1 MKNKGSK
8 LKSKKKGSVDNVF
21 GCDLIEHLQ
30 SSAED
35 GKLFVST

>member
-8 LKSKKKGSVDNVF
+8 LKSKKKGSDNVF

-35 GKLFVST
+35 GKVLFF